1 MNYFFIAVGVL
12 FIIYILIS
20 IKKNEFSIQESAFW
34 MLGGLVVLFL
44 SIFHKSLD
52 KIASKLGIVYGTSL
66 IFFLA
71 ILFLLLLNFRSSK
84 RILKLNERI
93 AKLSHKIS
101 LLELEIK
108 EKNNEKEK
116 RNNKK
121 TK

>member
-20 IKKNEFSIQESAFW
+20 IKKNDFSIQESAFW
-34 MLGGLVVLFL
+34 MFGGLVVLFL

-52 KIASKLGIVYGTSL
+52 KIAS
-66 IFFLA
+66 
-71 ILFLLLLNFRSSK
+71 LFLLLMNFRSSK

-101 LLELEIK
+101 LLELEIR

-116 RNNKK
+116 RNSKK

>member
-20 IKKNEFSIQESAFW
+20 IKKNDFSIQESAFW
-34 MLGGLVVLFL
+34 MFGGLVVLFL

-71 ILFLLLLNFRSSK
+71 ILFLLLMNFRSSK

-101 LLELEIK
+101 LLELEIR
-108 EKNNEKEK
+108 EKNDEKEK
-116 RNNKK
+116 RNSKK